1 MKLPDRDETGPIL
14 QGKRPMSIEMVG
26 LADIVRIHGAARPD
40 TVAIVYEGRPTTY
53 GGLDRASSRVA
64 GGLVAEGVKPQVRVA
79 HLDKSSDLF
88 FELLFG
94 VAKAGAVMVSV
105 NWRLAAPEVLQIV
118 NDAEAEMLF
127 VGEEYF
133 PIVEAIRDQLK
144 TVRKIVS
151 LGNRHG
157 DWEAFADWRDRQPDT
172 DPRLPARPQDTAVQF
187 YTSGT
192 TGLPKGAEL
201 TNANF
206 AFMFEQWTRSW
217 LLKPG
222 TQNIVCLPMFHIGG
236 AGWAIAGL
244 YAGATNHVVRE
255 FVPTRV
261 LEIIERDRIEV
272 MLLVPAMIL
281 FLVQAPQIR
290 ETRLESLRLI
300 VYGAAPIPA
309 ELLRQA
315 LEIFPCGFQ
324 QVYGLTE
331 TTGAITLLPP
341 HDHDPGD
348 LRKLL
353 SCGYAQKGVELR
365 IVGEDGR
372 DLPVGEVG
380 EIAVRSPQ
388 IMGGYWRLPEA
399 TERAIQGDWF
409 FTGDAGYLDDKGY
422 LYIYDRVKDMIVS
435 GGENIYP
442 AEVESALFGHPD
454 VADVAVIGVPDERWG
469 EAVKAIVV
477 KKPDAEVTAAALI
490 AWARERIAGY
500 KLPKSVDFIDALP
513 RNPTG
518 KILKRELRKPYWE
531 GRQRNIN

>member
-1 MKLPDRDETGPIL
+1 MDIETA
-14 QGKRPMSIEMVG
+14 G
-26 LADIVRIHGAARPD
+26 LADIVRTHAMQRPD
-40 TVAIVYEGRPTTY
+40 AAAIVYEGRTTTY
-53 GGLDRASSRVA
+53 GRLDAAANRVGNGLI
-64 GGLVAEGVKPQVRVA
+64 AEGIAPQTRVA

-105 NWRLAAPEVLQIV
+105 NWRLAAPEVLHIV
-118 NDAEAEMLF
+118 NDAAAEILF

-133 PIVEAIRDQLK
+133 PLVEKIRSDLK
-144 TVRKIVS
+144 TVRKVVAI
-151 LGNRHG
+151 GGRHPA
-157 DWEAFADWRDRQPDT
+157 WEAFETWRDRQASE
-172 DPRLPARPQDTAVQF
+172 DPRLPARPQDTAIQF

-206 AFMFEQWTRSW
+206 AWMFPLWTRSW
-217 LLKPG
+217 LMAPG
-222 TQNIVCLPMFHIGG
+222 VPNLVCLPMFHIGG
-236 AGWAIAGL
+236 AGWGIAGL
-244 YAGATNHVVRE
+244 FAGATNFVVRE
-255 FVPTRV
+255 FVPAQV
-261 LEIIERDRIEV
+261 LDIIQRERLQV

-290 ETRLESLRLI
+290 ETDLSSLRLI

-309 ELLRQA
+309 DLLKQA
-315 LEIFPCGFQ
+315 MDIFKCGFQ

-341 HDHDPGD
+341 HDHDPAD
-348 LRKLL
+348 ATRLL
-353 SCGYAQKGVELR
+353 SCGYAQDGVELR
-365 IVGEDGR
+365 IVGDDGA
-372 DLPVGEVG
+372 DLPAGQVG

-388 IMGGYWRLPEA
+388 VMGGYWKLPDA
-399 TERAIQGDWF
+399 TKKAIRGDWF
-409 FTGDAGYLDDKGY
+409 MTGDAGYLDPKGY
-422 LYIYDRVKDMIVS
+422 LFIYDRVKDMIVS

-442 AEVESALFGHPD
+442 AEVESALFGHPA

-469 EAVKAIVV
+469 EAVKAVVV
-477 KKPDAEVTAAALI
+477 KKAGAEISAGELI
-490 AWARERIAGY
+490 NWARERIAGY

-518 KILKRELRKPYWE
+518 KILKRELRLPYWA
-531 GRQRNIN
+531 GKTRQVN

>member
-1 MKLPDRDETGPIL
+1 MTTKI
-14 QGKRPMSIEMVG
+14 SG
-26 LADIVRIHGAARPD
+26 LADIVRSHARNRPD
-40 TVAIVYEGRPTTY
+40 ATAIVYRERATNY
-53 GGLDRASSRVA
+53 GALDRLASRVA
-64 GGLVAEGVKPQVRVA
+64 NGLIAEGIGSQVRVA
-79 HLDKSSDLF
+79 HLDKSSDSF

-94 VAKAGAVMVSV
+94 VAKANAVMVSV
-105 NWRLAAPEVLQIV
+105 NWRLAAPEILHIV
-118 NDAEAEMLF
+118 NDAEAEILF

-133 PIVEAIRDQLK
+133 PVVESIRDRL
-144 TVRKIVS
+144 TRVRKIVS
-151 LGNRHG
+151 LAGRHD
-157 DWEAFADWRDRQPDT
+157 DWEAFSAWRDRHSDG
-172 DPRLPARPQDTAVQF
+172 DPLLPAKLTDTAVQF

-206 AFMFEQWTRSW
+206 AWMLPLWTRSW
-217 LLKPG
+217 LLGPG
-222 TQNIVCLPMFHIGG
+222 VPNLVCLPMFHIGG
-236 AGWAIAGL
+236 AGWGIAGL
-244 YAGATNHVVRE
+244 FAGATNHVMRE
-255 FVPTRV
+255 FVPA
-261 LEIIERDRIEV
+261 EILQTIQRERLQV

-281 FLVQAPQIR
+281 FLLQAPQIR
-290 ETRLESLRLI
+290 ETDLSSLRLI

-309 ELLRQA
+309 ELLKQA
-315 LEIFPCGFQ
+315 MSVFPCGFQ

-341 HDHDPGD
+341 ADHDPNAPK
-348 LRKLL
+348 KLL
-353 SCGYAQKGVELR
+353 SCGYAQEGVELR
-365 IVGEDGR
+365 IVGEDGK
-372 DLPVGEVG
+372 DMAANQVG

-399 TERAIQGDWF
+399 TARAVQGDWF

-442 AEVESALFGHPD
+442 AEVESALFGHPS

-469 EAVKAIVV
+469 EAVKAVVV
-477 KKPDAEVTAAALI
+477 KKPGVEISPAELI
-490 AWARERIAGY
+490 NWARERIAGY

-518 KILKRELRKPYWE
+518 KILKRELRKTYW
-531 GRQRNIN
+531 GDRQRQVN